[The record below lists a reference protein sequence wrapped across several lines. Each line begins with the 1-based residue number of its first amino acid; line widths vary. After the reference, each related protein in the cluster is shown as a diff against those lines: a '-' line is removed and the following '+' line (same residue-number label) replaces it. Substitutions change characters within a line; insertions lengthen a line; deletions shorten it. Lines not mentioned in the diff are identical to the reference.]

1 MEAKE
6 CKVQDILTENKRF
19 VIPPYQRPYSW
30 TPDNAYQLVED
41 IYQSFISSEKEYF
54 IGSMICINKGDNLY
68 EVVDGQQRLTT
79 LNIIVSELKTLIT
92 HQGVKDDLQKRIL
105 PIDVYSDE
113 ADEPRLLVR
122 EKERE
127 LFKFYLL
134 QGKKEYKPEKPTST
148 QLLFIDNSTAIKEF
162 LVKFDEVTLKGFAK
176 YILQN
181 VFVVFVQ
188 TNDIASSFRL
198 FNVLNN
204 RGLPLGNADL
214 LKNTL
219 FEYASSNNKDA
230 VQIEN
235 AWSQIED
242 LVGVS
247 RIDKFLSLHKLSEKL
262 DRDRVL
268 EKGLESFIFNLNE
281 EYGGDPVEFALMLVG
296 SAKNFTKI
304 EDVDFEHPGIRR
316 RIFSL
321 RNLNTDEWLPPLLA
335 FLNRMTRKESLE
347 LSQFADF
354 LEAFEKVYM
363 HGWLKKQ
370 VKSQREKVCYS
381 ALVAINNNLDFSDI
395 INHVLQH
402 ADNEGVKA
410 ALDEDL
416 YEPRPNQVN
425 LIKAILL
432 RADVEQQ
439 DESVLKTYTG
449 RITIEHIVPQKLANQ
464 YWKDRFDT
472 EQHALWLHKLGNLT
486 LISGS
491 KNSEAQN
498 SDFIKKKTIYE
509 KLNNRSSF
517 DITRDLCR
525 EDDWNLER
533 LKTRHQRLKQ
543 LIEAVW
549 LIDNK

>member
-6 CKVQDILTENKRF
+6 CKVQDILTENKKF

-30 TPDNAYQLVED
+30 TPDNAYQLVD
-41 IYQSFISSEKEYF
+41 DVYQSFISAEMEYF
-54 IGSMICINKGDNLY
+54 IGSMICINKGENLY

-79 LNIIVSELKTLIT
+79 LNIIVSELKSLIS

-113 ADEPRLLVR
+113 TDEPRLLVR

-127 LFKFYLL
+127 LFKFFIL
-134 QGKKEYKPEKPTST
+134 QDKKEYKPEKPSST
-148 QLLFIDNSTAIKEF
+148 ELLFIDNARVIKEF
-162 LVKFDEVTLKGFAK
+162 LCQYDENILKKFAK
-176 YILQN
+176 YILHN

-188 TNDIASSFRL
+188 TSDFASSFRL

-219 FEYASSNNKDA
+219 FEYAASNKKDA
-230 VQIEN
+230 KQIEN

-247 RIDKFLSLHKLSEKL
+247 RIDKFLSLHKLSEKR

-268 EKGLESFIFNLNE
+268 DKGLDSFITSLKTDFE
-281 EYGGDPVEFALMLVG
+281 GDAVEFSLMLVG

-304 EDVDFEHPGIRR
+304 EEIDFDDLSLKRKIS
-316 RIFSL
+316 SL
-321 RNLNTDEWLPPLLA
+321 RNLNTDEWVPPLLA
-335 FLNRMTRKESLE
+335 FLNRMSRDGDL
-347 LSQFADF
+347 LSEQFHTF
-354 LEAFEKVYM
+354 VTEFEKVYM

-381 ALVAINNNLDFSDI
+381 SLVAINNRYNFEQILA
-395 INHVLQH
+395 HVLEH
-402 ADNEGVKA
+402 ADNQGVIT

-432 RADVEQQ
+432 RVDLEQQ

-449 RITIEHIVPQKLANQ
+449 RITIEHIVPQKLSNK
-464 YWKDRFDT
+464 YWLQRFDSK
-472 EQHALWLHKLGNLT
+472 QHALWLHKLGNLT

-491 KNSEAQN
+491 KNSEAQH
-498 SDFIKKKTIYE
+498 SDFVKKKQIYE

-517 DITRDLCR
+517 DITRDVCV
-525 EDDWNLER
+525 ESDWNLESLKKRHNR
-533 LKTRHQRLKQ
+533 LKL
-543 LIEAVW
+543 LIKDIW
-549 LIDNK
+549 LVNT